1 MDSLLFYQDP
11 VPLDTHV
18 HRALRLA
25 PVLNDYRF
33 AAKTNS
39 VPLAGL
45 EFIEAAKEYTIV
57 FTRTHEGL
65 IVPAALLGLREGEN
79 LFVEAAG
86 GWGARYIPAF
96 VRRYPFALGAGGQER
111 ERPVCIDL
119 AYSGC
124 NAADG
129 EALFDDHGEPTAAL
143 QNILHFFEDYQV
155 HWTRTERFV
164 QRLQDFDLFMAL
176 TAKIE
181 LFDGRHFALD
191 GLLIVD
197 EQKLLGQPDAAALS
211 VFRAGELAW
220 IYAHLASLTNLSRLL
235 DRLVEREEP
244 R

>member
-1 MDSLLFYQDP
+1 MTSLLFYQDP
-11 VPLDTHV
+11 VPLDARV
-18 HRALRLA
+18 HRSLRLA
-25 PVLNDYRF
+25 PVQNDYLF

-45 EFIEAAKEYTIV
+45 EFIEAAKEYPIV
-57 FTRTHEGL
+57 FTRTHEGT
-65 IVPAALLGLREGEN
+65 IVPAALLGLCKGEN
-79 LFVEAAG
+79 LFVACDG
-86 GWGARYIPAF
+86 GWGAHYIPAF
-96 VRRYPFALGAGGQER
+96 VRRYPFALGAGGQES

-129 EALFDDHGEPTAAL
+129 EALFDEQGQPTDAL
-143 QNILHFFEDYQV
+143 QDILHFFEDYQV

-164 QRLQDFDLFMAL
+164 HRLQELDLFMAL

-181 LFDGRHFALD
+181 LFDGRHFALE

-235 DRLVEREEP
+235 DRMVEREENQ
-244 R
+244 